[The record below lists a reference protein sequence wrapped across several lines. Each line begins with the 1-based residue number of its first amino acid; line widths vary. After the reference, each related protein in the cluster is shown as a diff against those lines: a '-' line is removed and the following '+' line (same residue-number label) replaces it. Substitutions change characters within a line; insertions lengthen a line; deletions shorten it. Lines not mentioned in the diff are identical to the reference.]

1 MTNKY
6 EL

>member
-6 EL
+6 QR

>member
-6 EL
+6 AL

>member
-6 EL
+6 C